1 MTSIPMAAKSDVSNM
16 IARHGRLNRITG
28 VLLNVFTISVIITS
42 VLAILKLTGAFAIG
56 WVTVFAPL
64 LVSVGIAVLV
74 LVVAGLVMIAG
85 AVAEGVKRAKR

>member
-1 MTSIPMAAKSDVSNM
+1 M
-16 IARHGRLNRITG
+16 
-28 VLLNVFTISVIITS
+28 NVFTISVIITS